1 MTAVNYRRGGPQTKT
16 KLSDLLKPTI
26 SQLKQSEMKS
36 TEKLD
41 EVSVEDLLRTGQT
54 TRKITNDHLPQECLL
69 NGSKNTQEIEIA
81 TVPNFLVAHQQQSRA
96 ASPLTIEDENFL
108 ELHNSTLATG
118 NIKIFEEMSKT
129 DLTNIENRLS
139 VLERYLY
146 NLAGSTVEQVAVELE
161 TLAQTLNVRETP
173 TELGLK
179 EYYRQLC
186 PLPYNLML
194 QAFDRIKEQQTFRS
208 FPTPAAITKTIE
220 FETNLILQQHNKLK
234 FVKKTINRL
243 LDI

>member
-1 MTAVNYRRGGPQTKT
+1 MTEAKSQKGGFQTPN
-16 KLSDLLKPTI
+16 KLSDLLKNTT
-26 SQLKQSEMKS
+26 SRLKQSSMKS
-36 TEKLD
+36 TE
-41 EVSVEDLLRTGQT
+41 SQQEDLAEDLSLIGQKMN
-54 TRKITNDHLPQECLL
+54 KITNEHRPQECLTTGYL
-69 NGSKNTQEIEIA
+69 PTQKDD
-81 TVPNFLVAHQQQSRA
+81 TLTTPNFLIVHQQQSRA

-108 ELHNSTLATG
+108 ELHHSTLAMGKIKTFEKMDKNELK
-118 NIKIFEEMSKT
+118 NI
-129 DLTNIENRLS
+129 TNKLL
-139 VLERYLY
+139 VLERYLF

-220 FETNLILQQHNKLK
+220 FETNLILQQHKKLN
-234 FVKKTINRL
+234 FVFKTINR
-243 LDI
+243 IQNT